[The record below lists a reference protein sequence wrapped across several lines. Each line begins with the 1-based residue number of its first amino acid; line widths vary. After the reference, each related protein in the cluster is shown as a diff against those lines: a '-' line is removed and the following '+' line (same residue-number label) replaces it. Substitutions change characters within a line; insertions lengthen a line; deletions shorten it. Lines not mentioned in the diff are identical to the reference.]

1 MNYIETKVKFNE
13 LYSNIEI
20 DDILNNFVNKDY
32 KKVNYKEY
40 LSDMKYISLEETKKN
55 CIDFFAKTHLHLLDN
70 VKKIID
76 TIIFINTTDEIKEDG
91 KTFYENGIIKCK
103 IYIKNNLYDLF
114 ILVHEITHYLT
125 MLHNRKEE
133 KKDEYLLFSEVL
145 PFKLEDELI
154 KYLEDKESI
163 NKDLNKCIN
172 ARNIILKNI
181 IKKIYDSKDNLIENI
196 EFEFRYV
203 MAILYKN
210 KIKIPVSEAIENI
223 AVLNINE
230 IIDFS
235 I

>member
-13 LYSNIEI
+13 IYSNIEI
-20 DDILNNFVNKDY
+20 DDILNNYVTKDY
-32 KKVNYKEY
+32 RIINYKEY
-40 LSDMKYISLEETKKN
+40 LFDMKYISLEEIKKL
-55 CIDFFAKTHLHLLDN
+55 CIDFFKEKHSYLLDN

-76 TIIFINTTDEIKEDG
+76 AIIFNNSNDEIKEDG
-91 KTFYENGIIKCK
+91 KTFYDNGIIKCN

-125 MLHNRKEE
+125 MMHNRKEE
-133 KKDEYLLFSEVL
+133 KKEEYLLFSEVL

-154 KYLEDKESI
+154 IYLTDKENI

-172 ARNIILKNI
+172 ARTIILKNI
-181 IKKIYDSKDNLIENI
+181 IKRIYDKKDNLIENI
-196 EFEFRYV
+196 EFEFRYI

-210 KIKIPVSEAIENI
+210 KIKIPVSEAIEKI
-223 AVLNINE
+223 AILNINE

>member
-13 LYSNIEI
+13 KYSDIEI
-20 DDILNNFVNKDY
+20 NDILNNYVTKDY
-32 KKVNYKEY
+32 KIIDYNEFLY
-40 LSDMKYISLEETKKN
+40 DMKYLSIEEIKTL
-55 CIDFFAKTHLHLLDN
+55 CIEFFENKYFNLTEK
-70 VKKIID
+70 VKKIIE
-76 TIIFINTTDEIKEDG
+76 TIIFINANDKIKEDG
-91 KTFYENGIIKCK
+91 NTFYENGIIKCN

-125 MLHNRKEE
+125 MIHPRKEE

-154 KYLEDKESI
+154 NYLKEKENI

-172 ARNIILKNI
+172 ARKIILKNI
-181 IKKIYDSKDNLIENI
+181 VKKIYDKKDNLIENI
-196 EFEFRYV
+196 EFEFRYI

-223 AVLNINE
+223 AILNIKE